1 MLLFITINFY
11 TITDI
16 LLAAF
21 IFYQVYKLVK
31 GTVAINI
38 FAGIFTFYV
47 AWLLVK
53 ALNLEL
59 VSGILGQFIGMGV
72 IALLIVFQQEVRRF
86 LLLLGSKYNL
96 QNIFNLERLFTKTSI
111 KDEVAAAIVQA
122 CDYFSKT
129 KTGALIV
136 LSQNSELYNY
146 AQTGVLI
153 RSIVSEEL
161 LENIFF
167 KNSPLHDGAVIIAD
181 NKILAARCILPVSD
195 NTNIPGSLGLRHR
208 AAIGMSSVTDAHII
222 VVSEETGN
230 ISFVKDGHFKVRI
243 TPQELNSFLHNDF
256 TFVSVVYFYNLPC
269 PPYHHGDGSVLFY
282 YIFTSW
288 IK

>member
-47 AWLLVK
+47 VWLLVK

-256 TFVSVVYFYNLPC
+256 TGFVVN
-269 PPYHHGDGSVLFY
+269 
-282 YIFTSW
+282 
-288 IK
+288 K